1 MLRPTLVAS
10 DDLTGSTAYTTYLK
24 STYDPLGRAI
34 FTSQP
39 STTPSPSQGVDT
51 TYDALGRVTQAQETI
66 SPYATTTTEY
76 LAGNKIKV
84 TDAAGGITTTTHRA
98 FGSPSTDEVMQV
110 IDATGTTTSMTRDI
124 YGNIQTLNQSSGLN
138 GYTVNVTREF
148 WYDSRLRLCRHRAPE
163 FGDEMFRYDN
173 ANRMLMTW
181 RGASQA
187 SSCNGVPHEERIVY
201 YYDTMDRVTR
211 LDYRWFPYDIFN
223 TYDANGNVLTTNR
236 LGANW
241 TYTYNELDQITSEG
255 LVIDGRTYTTQHLY
269 DANGNNSAIV
279 NPTGIQYNFNP
290 DGFGRKQQLKM
301 NGPTNPTY
309 VSGINYHVSG
319 QVSSANFANG
329 QGLVQSLN
337 ARLSVVI

>member
-1 MLRPTLVAS
+1 
-10 DDLTGSTAYTTYLK
+10 
-24 STYDPLGRAI
+24 
-34 FTSQP
+34 
-39 STTPSPSQGVDT
+39 
-51 TYDALGRVTQAQETI
+51 
-66 SPYATTTTEY
+66 
-76 LAGNKIKV
+76 
-84 TDAAGGITTTTHRA
+84 
-98 FGSPSTDEVMQV
+98 
-110 IDATGTTTSMTRDI
+110 
-124 YGNIQTLNQSSGLN
+124 
-138 GYTVNVTREF
+138 
-148 WYDSRLRLCRHRAPE
+148 
-163 FGDEMFRYDN
+163 
-173 ANRMLMTW
+173 MTW